1 MTHYKKYGQTLVV
14 EPEPRTVEE
23 VSVRELSRD
32 TSRILGQVAEGRRVL
47 VSRRGTPV
55 GVILEVEEAIGL
67 CGTKLLTKQEA
78 QKRLFGADLDEELRE
93 RRAGRHRR
101 LLEHRASAG

>member
-1 MTHYKKYGQTLVV
+1 VTHYRKYGQTLVV
-14 EPEPRTVEE
+14 EPEPKVVEE

-32 TSRILGQVAEGRRVL
+32 TSRVLQRVQEGSRVL

-55 GVILEVEEAIGL
+55 GVILEIEEAIGL
-67 CGTKLLTKQEA
+67 CGTKLLTRQEA
-78 QKRLFGADLDEELRE
+78 EKRLFGADLDEELRE

-101 LLEHRASAG
+101 LLERRASAG